1 MTRAESEIRLAQAA
15 VERARLLLLFPS
27 VDNLDSSRPL
37 LEQACD
43 RLRQAQ
49 NWLSEP
55 GARKQD
61 LAAGLG
67 ALRLTVR
74 RAATLVEGAARYRA
88 GWFRVLSAATSASYT
103 REGGQAPYALP
114 QSLSVEG

>member
-1 MTRAESEIRLAQAA
+1 MTGGESEIRLAQAA

-27 VDNLDSSRPL
+27 VENLDSSRPL

-43 RLRQAQ
+43 RLREAQ
-49 NWLSEP
+49 RLLSEP
-55 GARKQD
+55 GAGRQG

-74 RAATLVEGAARYRA
+74 RATALVEGAARYRA
-88 GWFRVLSAATSASYT
+88 GWFRALSAANSGSYT
-103 REGGQAPYALP
+103 REGAQAPYALP
-114 QSLSVEG
+114 RSLSVEG